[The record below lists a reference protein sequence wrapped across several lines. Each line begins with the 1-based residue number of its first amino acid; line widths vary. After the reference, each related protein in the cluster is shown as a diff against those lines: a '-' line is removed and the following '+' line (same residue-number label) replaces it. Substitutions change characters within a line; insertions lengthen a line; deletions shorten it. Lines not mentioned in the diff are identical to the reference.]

1 MCGWRRKAG
10 SATDRSGGRHGA
22 SSVDAKR
29 VRRRPENRQSLFA
42 SRCGELLELERD
54 GRVLVTQRPNDQ
66 RVRHGT
72 ERFRRIATHVPDEAD
87 SPAVCHGVWYRSL
100 PRSPPGCRQL
110 NLQIARQSGNSL
122 RHGTYALLLR
132 QPRRS
137 LRSAP
142 PAMIGGSML
151 LLLLTTTT
159 TGLRIRASG
168 LGSVARSSGTGSAPR
183 QSLHRLTR

>member
-54 GRVLVTQRPNDQ
+54 GRVLVTQRANDQ

-122 RHGTYALLLR
+122 RHGTYALLLC

-151 LLLLTTTT
+151 LTTT